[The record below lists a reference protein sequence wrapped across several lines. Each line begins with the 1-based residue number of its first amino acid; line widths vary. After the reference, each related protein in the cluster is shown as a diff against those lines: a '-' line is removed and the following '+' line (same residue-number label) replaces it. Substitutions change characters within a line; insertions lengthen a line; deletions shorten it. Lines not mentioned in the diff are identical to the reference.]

1 MTNWQELAVT
11 SHYQTAVAV
20 EEALQRGDVPDA
32 AAGIQELIDALSR
45 ADKRALRSQLIRLMT
60 HVIKWKS
67 QPEKRSRSWRQTI
80 RSARQEIADLQE
92 DTPSLTREVIEGMW
106 VSCLASAKENAEDE
120 MNQETSVSK
129 LTWKEVFEKEYKV
142 E

>member
-1 MTNWQELAVT
+1 
-11 SHYQTAVAV
+11 
-20 EEALQRGDVPDA
+20 
-32 AAGIQELIDALSR
+32 
-45 ADKRALRSQLIRLMT
+45 MT

-80 RSARQEIADLQE
+80 RNARQEIAELQE

-106 VSCLASAKENAEDE
+106 ANCLASANENAEDE